1 MPLKISEEKMTSNG
15 CGDSE
20 LDLNGEDVSDNSNES
35 ERKIFFRNVNGS
47 FPFQMLAR
55 IYKYCLLRT

>member
-1 MPLKISEEKMTSNG
+1 MTSNG

-35 ERKIFFRNVNGS
+35 ERKIFFG
-47 FPFQMLAR
+47 M
-55 IYKYCLLRT
+55 